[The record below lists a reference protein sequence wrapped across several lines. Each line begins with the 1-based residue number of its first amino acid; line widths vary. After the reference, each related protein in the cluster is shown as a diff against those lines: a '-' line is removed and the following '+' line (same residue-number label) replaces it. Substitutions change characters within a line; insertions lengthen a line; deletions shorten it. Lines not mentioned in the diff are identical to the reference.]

1 LDFIRSKLNLSDKN
15 IQEIE
20 DRMLQKCDYVYDAFE
35 AVSRKGLDVIQNIE
49 LSPEIK
55 NAIEDASKRIPIP
68 VVEITGIME
77 ITSKKP

>member
-1 LDFIRSKLNLSDKN
+1 
-15 IQEIE
+15 
-20 DRMLQKCDYVYDAFE
+20 MLQKCDYVYDAFE